1 MADEVSTGEL
11 ARRLGRMEDLLLRL
25 VSVDVYGR
33 DQREIERRFGEIER
47 DLLDEREARKTD
59 IKALHERLD
68 KADTNRRQTVFSG
81 LMPWALVLFGT
92 AINVWIALRGGK

>member
-33 DQREIERRFGEIER
+33 DQREIERRFGELER
-47 DLLDEREARKTD
+47 DLADEREARKAD
-59 IKALHERLD
+59 VKELKEALQQRAAQRGMD
-68 KADTNRRQTVFSG
+68 WRQALYSG
-81 LMPWALVLFGT
+81 LIPAAFVLVGILYQT
-92 AINVWIALRGGK
+92 LRGG